1 MAGSAV
7 ISIDWTQIWLT
18 DVWLPLVLVLI
29 LAVFRI
35 FLKRDVWMLRAA
47 ALAGAMV
54 VGQRCLS
61 RKAWRPV
68 RVLQMGVWGLKC
80 LTSSLSHYIFTEVY
94 SNTYFK
100 LLFPL
105 LSHQIKNQQC
115 FCYCRSSQAMSPV
128 TQLSEERGQVQTW
141 LQCSSSKD
149 QGLSLTTAPERR
161 GGGPREVPHSFL
173 SHCSQQA
180 DCK

>member
-35 FLKRDVWMLRAA
+35 FLKRNVWMLRAA

-61 RKAWRPV
+61 REAWRPV
-68 RVLQMGVWGLKC
+68 RDLQTGVWGLKC

-94 SNTYFK
+94 SIMYFK
-100 LLFPL
+100 LFPL
-105 LSHQIKNQQC
+105 LSHKIKNNSV
-115 FCYCRSSQAMSPV
+115 FVIAGPVKRWARSPSSARSEARCRHGCSVAQAKI
-128 TQLSEERGQVQTW
+128 RAW
-141 LQCSSSKD
+141 
-149 QGLSLTTAPERR
+149 A
-161 GGGPREVPHSFL
+161 
-173 SHCSQQA
+173 
-180 DCK
+180 